1 MLILVIMKK
10 TLQNLLPII
19 FLLVFSAII
28 GFNSG
33 TLFGYYIQSPK
44 TNSKPDSS
52 SEKAI
57 IDQFSLDEI
66 KAIFPN
72 ANSYRVIK
80 EDEANVFDSNNQN
93 IGKAFHTLPI
103 AKDEKGFAGPIPMII
118 GFDNN
123 KKIQGIA
130 IQKNNETPAFIE
142 RVKSTGL
149 LDKWKGKTTEE
160 ASSLKVDAVTGATM
174 SSSCIIRSIQTK
186 LSGKQVKNEPK
197 DLFTLEEIKSIFS
210 EATSYNLEKE
220 NRALVLD
227 SNNQKIGYAL
237 HSLPDCS
244 DLKGFAG
251 NIPLIIGINNK
262 DEIVGIVV
270 QKNTETPIPFFK
282 KVTDSDLL
290 KKWNGKVASEAA
302 MLNVDAVSGATMSS
316 SCIIKSVKTRTANY
330 IEEIAKEKAEKIR
343 FYKDCTFEILA
354 WICLVL
360 SLIAYYPKAPLGK
373 YRKYLMFIFVLIP
386 GFLLGR
392 FVSLGLLKA
401 WVSDGIPYSTQIFMT
416 ILVALAIFLPMITGR
431 AFYCIWYCPFGSA
444 QEVCGMITKKKYTPT
459 GKVANYLK
467 KIRPIFLTIILLL
480 ILFGVNADIYQFEPF
495 SAFLFKSASVV
506 VLSLAIVF
514 LILSIFIRRP
524 WCNYFCP
531 TGQFLENCRRK
542 KQ

>member
-1 MLILVIMKK
+1 MKK
-10 TLQNLLPII
+10 NLQNILPIL

-28 GFNSG
+28 GFNSKSI
-33 TLFGYYIQSPK
+33 FGYK
-44 TNSKPDSS
+44 FNSTESNNKIDSVN
-52 SEKAI
+52 EAI
-57 IDQFSLDEI
+57 PDQFSLEEL
-66 KAIFPN
+66 KAIFPD
-72 ANSYRVIK
+72 ANSYKVTK
-80 EDEANVFDSNNQN
+80 EDEASIFDANNQKL
-93 IGKAFHTLPI
+93 GEAFHTLPI

-123 KKIQGIA
+123 KIIQGIVV
-130 IQKNNETPAFIE
+130 QKNNETPAFIE
-142 RVKSTGL
+142 RVISTGL
-149 LDKWKGKTTEE
+149 LDKWKGKSKEE
-160 ASSLKVDAVTGATM
+160 AKNLKVDAVTGATM
-174 SSSCIIRSIQTK
+174 SSSCIIKSVQTR
-186 LSGKQVKNEPK
+186 LSGKKVISEPK
-197 DLFTLEEIKSIFS
+197 DLFSLEEIKSIFS

-220 NRALVLD
+220 NRAIVLD
-227 SNNQKIGYAL
+227 SNNQKIGCAL

-244 DLKGFAG
+244 EFKGYAS
-251 NIPLIIGINNK
+251 NIPMIIGLNDKDEIIGI
-262 DEIVGIVV
+262 VA
-270 QKNTETPIPFFK
+270 QKNNETEFFFK
-282 KVTDSDLL
+282 KVIDSGLL
-290 KKWNGKVASEAA
+290 NKWNGKLASEAA
-302 MLNVDAVSGATMSS
+302 LLNVDAVTGATMSS
-316 SCIIKSVKTRTANY
+316 SCIIKSVKTRTANH
-330 IEEIAKEKAEKIR
+330 IKEIAKEEAEKIK
-343 FYKDCTFEILA
+343 FYKNCTYEVLA
-354 WICLVL
+354 WICLII

-373 YRKYLMFIFVLIP
+373 YRKYLIFIFVLIP

-416 ILVALAIFLPMITGR
+416 VLVVLAIFLPMITGR

-444 QEVCGMITKKKYTPT
+444 QEVCGMITTKKYTPT
-459 GKVANYLK
+459 GKIANILK
-467 KIRPIFLTIILLL
+467 KVRPVFLSIILLL